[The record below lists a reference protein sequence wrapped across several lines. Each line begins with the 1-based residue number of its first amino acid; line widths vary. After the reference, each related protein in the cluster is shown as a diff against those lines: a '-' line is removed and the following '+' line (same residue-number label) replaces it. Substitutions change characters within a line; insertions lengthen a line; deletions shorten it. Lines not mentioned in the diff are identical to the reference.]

1 MSGAIPVSA
10 SGGLLRIASNADLV
24 RQEEAAARQAAEE
37 NNNQPVLRGLAGHVM
52 GCWES
57 ARAAKTVITERLLSA
72 QRARQGKYD
81 PAKEAAIKEFG
92 GSEEYARITDN
103 KCRTAA
109 AWLKDVYLGQ
119 TDMPWTLKPTP
130 IPSLPDDSLN
140 KIKAQVGQ
148 EIAQAFAATGQ
159 APAQEDVAARMD
171 ALRDAETERIN
182 ESARETT
189 ERMASKIEDQMAEGG
204 WAAAFADFL
213 DDLVTYPAAHFKAP
227 VLRKR
232 STVVWNSEGGTW
244 TPRVEESIGMDFERV
259 DPFRIYPSPGA
270 TDPQDGSMCEIL
282 PYSRDDLYSL
292 IGVPGFDE
300 AAIRAVLEEY
310 GRGGL
315 INWLGISPEYQKNA
329 INDTLLNSQTPGNVD
344 IECLEFHGPVRGR
357 DLLEWGMDESMI
369 DDPDKDYEATVWL
382 IGRWVIKAQLN
393 PDPLKKRPYYK
404 ASYQTVPG
412 SYWGNGL
419 VDLLDDV
426 QGVVNA
432 AVRSLVNNMGMAS
445 GPMLGVNVDRLA
457 PGEEL
462 TTLRPWQIVQLVNS
476 EYGNNAD
483 RPLEFFQPQ
492 SNVNDLLVV
501 LNRFYDLADD
511 FSMVPRVMA
520 GQSPTGGVGRSA
532 SGMSMM
538 MNAANKGLKGIV
550 SAIDTN
556 VLTPML
562 TSVYNY
568 NMLFDPDMSIKGD
581 AQVVASG
588 ATSLMQLESLQL
600 RRNEFLTSTNN
611 PNDMQIVGV
620 EGRAE
625 VLREVAK
632 GLDIDVNRIIP
643 SRTQLQAMQQQNDAA
658 QAAQQ
663 QQGAGQ
669 PPAPGGVQL
678 QDGSAVTNNFGPS
691 SLRQPS

>member
-1 MSGAIPVSA
+1 MNSAIPMSTG
-10 SGGLLRIASNADLV
+10 GGLLRVASNSDMV
-24 RQEEAAARQAAEE
+24 RHEAATARQAAEA
-37 NNNQPVLRGLAGHVM
+37 NNNKPELRGLAGHVM

-57 ARAAKTVITERLLSA
+57 ARNAKTVIVTRLLAA

-92 GSEEYARITDN
+92 GSEEYARISDN
-103 KCRTAA
+103 KCRIASS
-109 AWLKDVYLGQ
+109 WLKDVYLGQ
-119 TDMPWTLKPTP
+119 TDVPWTLKHTSMPA
-130 IPSLPDDSLN
+130 LPEDSLAS
-140 KIKAQVGQ
+140 IKAQVGQ
-148 EIAQAFAATGQ
+148 EIAQSFTSTGV
-159 APAQEDVAARMD
+159 APQQQEVSARMGE
-171 ALRDAETERIN
+171 LREAEKQRID
-182 ESARETT
+182 ESARATT
-189 ERMASKIEDQMAEGG
+189 ERMASKIEDQLAEGG
-204 WAAAFADFL
+204 WHQAWADFI
-213 DDLVTYPAAHFKAP
+213 DDLTTYPAAHFKAP

-232 STVVWNSEGGTW
+232 SQIVWGDTNGTW
-244 TPRVEESIGMDFERV
+244 APKVEDAVKMDFERV
-259 DPFRIYPSPGA
+259 DPYRVFPSPGA
-270 TDPQDGSMCEIL
+270 TNPQEGFFCEVL

-300 AAIRAVLEEY
+300 AAIRAVLDEY

-315 INWLGISPEYQKNA
+315 TDWLGITPEYQKHV
-329 INDTLLNSQTPGNVD
+329 INDVAAYTRGVGNVE
-344 IECLEFHGPVRGR
+344 IECLEFHGPVRGA
-357 DLLEWGMDESMI
+357 DLIEWGMDESKV
-369 DDPDKDYEATVWL
+369 DDKDKDYEATVWL
-382 IGRWVIKAQLN
+382 VGRWVIKAQLN

-404 ASYQTVPG
+404 ASYQNVPG

-445 GPMLGVNVDRLA
+445 GPMMGVNVDRLA
-457 PGEEL
+457 PGEEI

-476 EYGNNAD
+476 EYGNSAD
-483 RPLEFFQPQ
+483 KPLEFFQPQ
-492 SNVNDLLVV
+492 SNVNDLLLV
-501 LNRFYDLADD
+501 LDKFYALADD

-550 SAIDTN
+550 SNIDIN
-556 VLTPML
+556 VLAPMI

-568 NMLFDPDMSIKGD
+568 NMLFDEDTTIKGD

-611 PNDMQIVGV
+611 PTDQQIVGM

-632 GLDIDVNRIIP
+632 GLDIDVSRVIP
-643 SRTQLQAMQQQNDAA
+643 SRALLQNMQAQN
-658 QAAQQ
+658 QAA
-663 QQGAGQ
+663 GGQ
-669 PPAPGGVQL
+669 PPAPNQEHL
-678 QDGSAVTNNFGPS
+678 QNGAAVTDNFSPS
-691 SLRQPS
+691 AMRPAA

>member
-1 MSGAIPVSA
+1 VINA
-10 SGGLLRIASNADLV
+10 RI
-24 RQEEAAARQAAEE
+24 
-37 NNNQPVLRGLAGHVM
+37 
-52 GCWES
+52 
-57 ARAAKTVITERLLSA
+57 LSA
-72 QRARQGKYD
+72 QRARHGKYD
-81 PAKEAAIKEFG
+81 PVKSAAIKEFG

-103 KCRTAA
+103 KCRIAS

-119 TDMPWTLKPTP
+119 TDAPWMLKHTP
-130 IPSLPDDSLN
+130 VPSIPDDSIT

-148 EIAQAFAATGQ
+148 EIAQAFAVTGQ
-159 APAQEDVAARMD
+159 APTQEDVTARMD
-171 ALRDAETERIN
+171 MLQDAERERVN
-182 ESARETT
+182 ENARATT
-189 ERMASKIEDQMAEGG
+189 ERMARKIEDQMAEGG
-204 WAAAFADFL
+204 WAAAFSDFL

-227 VLRKR
+227 VLRRR
-232 STVVWNSEGGTW
+232 SKIAWNSKGGTW
-244 TPRVEESIGMDFERV
+244 TPQVDTSVAMDFERV
-259 DPFRIYPSPGA
+259 DPSRAFPSPGA
-270 TDPQDGSMCEIL
+270 VTPQDGFFCEVL

-300 AAIRAVLEEY
+300 AAIRAALEEY

-315 INWLGISPEYQKNA
+315 KDWLGINLDYQLDA
-329 INDTLLNSQTPGNVD
+329 INDVPVYSRGLGNVE

-357 DLLEWGMDESMI
+357 DLVDWGMDESKV
-369 DDPDKDYEATVWL
+369 DDKDKDYEATVWL
-382 IGRWVIKAQLN
+382 VGRWVIKAQLN
-393 PDPLKKRPYYK
+393 PDPLKRRPYYK
-404 ASYQTVPG
+404 ASYQSVPG

-445 GPMLGVNVDRLA
+445 GPMVGVNIDRLA

-462 TTLRPWQIVQLVNS
+462 TTMRPWQLFQLVNS
-476 EYGNNAD
+476 EYGNNTD
-483 RPLEFFQPQ
+483 KPLEFFQPQ
-492 SNVNDLLVV
+492 SNVNDLLIV
-501 LNRFYDLADD
+501 LNRFYELADD

-550 SAIDTN
+550 SSVDVG
-556 VLTPML
+556 VLTPMI

-568 NMLFDPDMSIKGD
+568 NMLFDPDTTIKGD

-600 RRNEFLTSTNN
+600 RRNEFLQATAN
-611 PNDMQIVGV
+611 PIDSQIVGV

-643 SRTQLQAMQQQNDAA
+643 SRPKLQAMQQQNEAAA
-658 QAAQQ
+658 QAQAV
-663 QQGAGQ
+663 GG
-669 PPAPGGVQL
+669 PAPAPNQEQL
-678 QDGSAVTNNFGPS
+678 ATGEAVTDNFSPS
-691 SLRQPS
+691 AMRPAA